1 MYIKNTN
8 KIVEMIAKMGAYD
21 AITQDVFQN
30 IIRYLYGSCHL
41 ILDDLEWYNS
51 EAQHF
56 VETAK
61 SEGKSLDLDT
71 AKALVFAEFVME
83 GESFMIENSDAM
95 VKDDLEKQVKLL
107 KSEEYYSNPFIKNLK
122 FDKAS
127 NDAIRIEICQ
137 LKPMTMI
144 ARDTLIHTKNKITI
158 PRIGFFEEA
167 INYPVSVNT
176 KDQALSAITPREISA
191 YQKVIDKAHGKV
203 LNLGLGI
210 GYFAYMASLKD
221 DVEKITIVEPNQDLI
236 ELFKEHILPQFE
248 HREKIELVNAN
259 YKEYLEEL
267 KDKTFDF
274 CNNDITEYG
283 TKLDLY
289 LEIKKLCH
297 KFKKMEVAFSF
308 EDETGLFLFTY
319 LFPALIHEARRT
331 IDNVDSLAMTEVV
344 DEDST
349 LINALKLAYKKVKI
363 TTPDEFAHYMNY
375 KTLLKM
381 LQSLVISLKPTLN
394 QR

>member
-51 EAQHF
+51 EAQRL
-56 VETAK
+56 VDTAK

-71 AKALVFAEFVME
+71 AKALVVAEFVME

-267 KDKTFDF
+267 KDKTYDF
-274 CNNDITEYG
+274 
-283 TKLDLY
+283 
-289 LEIKKLCH
+289 
-297 KFKKMEVAFSF
+297 
-308 EDETGLFLFTY
+308 
-319 LFPALIHEARRT
+319 
-331 IDNVDSLAMTEVV
+331 
-344 DEDST
+344 
-349 LINALKLAYKKVKI
+349 
-363 TTPDEFAHYMNY
+363 
-375 KTLLKM
+375 
-381 LQSLVISLKPTLN
+381 
-394 QR
+394 

>member
-1 MYIKNTN
+1 MLIQELLMYIKNTN

-21 AITQDVFQN
+21 AITQEIFHN
-30 IIRYLYGSCHL
+30 IIRFIYGNYHL
-41 ILDDLEWYNS
+41 ILDDLDWYNS

-71 AKALVFAEFVME
+71 AKALVFAEFAME
-83 GESFMIENSDAM
+83 GGSYTIENSDAM

-107 KSEEYYSNPFIKNLK
+107 KSEEYYSNPFVKNLK

-210 GYFAYMASLKD
+210 GYFAYMCSLKD
-221 DVEKITIVEPNQDLI
+221 DVEKITVIEPNQDLI
-236 ELFKEHILPQFE
+236 SIFKEHILPQFE

-289 LEIKKLCH
+289 LGLKKLCH

-308 EDETGLFLFTY
+308 EDEAGIY
-319 LFPALIHEARRT
+319 LFSYLFSALVQEARRT
-331 IDNVDSLAMTEVV
+331 IDNVDSFVMTEVI

-349 LINALKLAYKKVKI
+349 IVNALKQIYKKVKI
-363 TTPDEFAHYMNY
+363 TTPDELAHYMNY
-375 KTLLKM
+375 KTLIKM
-381 LQSLVISLKPTLN
+381 L
-394 QR
+394 